1 VYEDLAPVAPAA
13 VLARFQ
19 PHAGTIPSFL
29 AARAAV
35 QPDKPA
41 LRIEQRE
48 WTYREL
54 DAAGRLLAHALAGRG
69 ISRGSRIAL
78 IALNSDLSVVL
89 FLAAARLG
97 AVFIPLNP
105 AASRADLEYLLRHS
119 RAELIVAQ
127 AAEIER
133 VREVAGEAAPGRP
146 LVSLAEW
153 GAEARSAREVVERLR
168 ELAGD
173 APVSAGGAAARGTT
187 AVRGA
192 PAAGDAASSEA
203 SVQPDDAVV
212 VIYTSGTT
220 GFPKGVVHTH
230 RTYILAAEGF
240 VSRMRLQPDERLLTV
255 MPFFH
260 INALFY
266 SLGGAIACGG
276 TLITTPR
283 FSASRFWR
291 LAAESGAT
299 EFNFLAAVG
308 NILINRP
315 RAELDPSHRIVK
327 IYGGPISERMAQ
339 VFREEFH
346 VPALIEGYGMSEIP
360 GACCNPFLGPHKS
373 GSIGVPAVHPLH
385 PGAFSELRVV
395 DDAGRDLPPG
405 EVGELVVRTPM
416 MFKEYLDDPAQTAA
430 AFRDGWFLTGDLVRR
445 DADGYFYFV
454 ARKKDIIRRR
464 GENIAGA
471 ELDRVVGDHPRVL
484 EAAAVGVPSELG
496 EEEIL
501 VVVVPRPGERL
512 APRDIVDWCSARLAP
527 MKVPRYVLIADSLPH
542 TPSHRVAKHILKADP
557 SLAARAFDAGRA
569 QDGGRA

>member
-1 VYEDLAPVAPAA
+1 MHPEPAPLSPAA
-13 VLARFQ
+13 VLARFP
-19 PHAGTIPSFL
+19 PHDGTIPSFL
-29 AARAAV
+29 AARASV
-35 QPDKPA
+35 QPSKSV
-41 LRIEQRE
+41 LRVEQRA
-48 WTYREL
+48 WTYGEL
-54 DAAGRLLAHALAGRG
+54 ADASALLARLLARRG
-69 ISRGSRIAL
+69 IAHGARIAL
-78 IALNSDLSVVL
+78 IALNSDLSVIL

-97 AVFIPLNP
+97 AIFIPLNP

-119 RAELIVAQ
+119 RAGLIVAQ
-127 AAEIER
+127 AAEMER
-133 VREVAGEAAPGRP
+133 VWEVAESVAPGRP

-153 GAEARSAREVVERLR
+153 GA
-168 ELAGD
+168 
-173 APVSAGGAAARGTT
+173 
-187 AVRGA
+187 
-192 PAAGDAASSEA
+192 DAASARTVIERLGALAQSAAGAAGTAGLEERFGP
-203 SVQPDDAVV
+203 QPDDAVV

-240 VSRMRLQPDERLLTV
+240 VSRMHLQPDERLLTV

-266 SLGGAIACGG
+266 SFGGAIASGG
-276 TLITTPR
+276 LLITVPR

-315 RAELDPSHRIVK
+315 RTEFDPAHRIRK

-339 VFREEFH
+339 VFQQEFH

-360 GACCNPFLGPHKS
+360 GACCNPFLGPHKA
-373 GSIGVPAVHPLH
+373 GSIGLPAVHPLY

-395 DDAGRDLPPG
+395 DEEGRERPPG

-464 GENIAGA
+464 GENISGA
-471 ELDRVVGDHPRVL
+471 ELDRVISDHPRVL
-484 EAAAVGVPSELG
+484 EAAAVGVPAELG

-501 VVVVPRPGERL
+501 VVVVPKPGERL
-512 APRDIVDWCSARLAP
+512 APADILDWCHARLAP
-527 MKVPRYVLIADSLPH
+527 MKVPRFVLITDTLPH
-542 TPSHRVAKHILKADP
+542 TPSHRVAKHILKADE
-557 SLAARAFDAGRA
+557 SLAARAFDSERA
-569 QDGGRA
+569 DPVR

>member
-1 VYEDLAPVAPAA
+1 MRPLAPAS
-13 VLARFQ
+13 VLSRFA
-19 PHAGTIPSFL
+19 PHAGTIASFL

-35 QPDKPA
+35 QPEKPV
-41 LRIEQRE
+41 LRVEQRA
-48 WTYREL
+48 WSYREL
-54 DAAGRLLAHALAGRG
+54 EEASAMLARLLASRGIGRG
-69 ISRGSRIAL
+69 ARLAL
-78 IALNSDLSVVL
+78 IALNSDLSVIL

-97 AVFIPLNP
+97 ALFIPLNP

-119 RAELIVAQ
+119 RASLIVAQ
-127 AAEIER
+127 AAELER
-133 VREVAGEAAPGRP
+133 VREAVEEVAQGRP
-146 LVSLAEW
+146 VVSLAEW
-153 GAEARSAREVVERLR
+153 GAEAASAEEIRARLR
-168 ELAGD
+168 ELAG
-173 APVSAGGAAARGTT
+173 AAAGR
-187 AVRGA
+187 AL
-192 PAAGDAASSEA
+192 PDSAA
-203 SVQPDDAVV
+203 QPDDPVV

-240 VSRMRLQPDERLLTV
+240 VSRMYLQPEERLLTV

-276 TLITTPR
+276 TLITVPR

-315 RAELDPSHRIVK
+315 RTEFAAEHRIAK
-327 IYGGPISERMAQ
+327 IYGGPISDRMTE
-339 VFREEFH
+339 VFRGEFH

-360 GACCNPFLGPHKS
+360 GACCNPFLGPHKA
-373 GSIGVPAVHPLH
+373 GSIGLPAVHPLY

-395 DDAGRDLPPG
+395 DDEGRDRPAG
-405 EVGELVVRTPM
+405 ETGELVVRTPM
-416 MFKEYLDDPAQTAA
+416 MFREYLDDPVQTAA

-464 GENIAGA
+464 GENVAGA
-471 ELDRVVGDHPRVL
+471 ELDRVIGEHPRVL
-484 EAAAVGVPSELG
+484 EAAAVGVPSPLG

-501 VVVVPRPGERL
+501 AVVVPKPGESV
-512 APRDIVDWCSARLAP
+512 APLELIEWCRERLAP
-527 MKVPRYVLIADSLPH
+527 MKVPRFVLLAESLPH
-542 TPSHRVAKHILKADP
+542 TPSHRVAKHILKADKG
-557 SLAARAFDAGRA
+557 LAARAFDAEAPIDARGKL
-569 QDGGRA
+569 G